1 MALVPKSQYKGTVT
15 GKRKATTAEKRTLG
29 ATTYAPGVRRRVVP
43 EHGPIQIVVT
53 WEYYSKNLK
62 KWVQSSADTWEYKT
76 LQAAIDYIANVYL
89 AKLKTKNGKP
99 SKRMNGKEFFL
110 TSNGRWIEVKPNPK
124 DDKIVIRKDAKGQEK
139 HMKFLPYD
147 NADWDNGVTFYSQ
160 WVVEGGKYLRRVTF
174 EQYKEVSTDWK
185 RDYHDPKPDPW
196 SHTGTVTITT
206 PDGRTSKRSVRTYL
220 GDDAPDTTLQ
230 RKNAHSATKRA
241 IQREY
246 DEQRRNELAMSP
258 EEYAVYKDELMS
270 LPDEEWQKKYGRN
283 DRIVDYL

>member
-1 MALVPKSQYKGTVT
+1 MALIPKSQYKGPVT
-15 GKRKATTAEKRTLG
+15 GKRKPTKAEQRTHG
-29 ATTYAPGVRRRVVP
+29 ATTYAPGVRRRMVP

-62 KWVQSSADTWEYKT
+62 KWVQSSTATWEYKT
-76 LQAAIDYIANVYL
+76 IQAAIDYVVRHMTA
-89 AKLKTKNGKP
+89 KNGKP

-110 TSNGRWIEVKPNPK
+110 TANGRWVEVKPNPK

-174 EQYKEVSTDWK
+174 EQYKEVSTEWK
-185 RDYHDPKPDPW
+185 RDYHDPAPNPW
-196 SHTGTVTITT
+196 SHTGTVTVTG

-220 GDDAPDTTLQ
+220 GEDAPDTTLQ
-230 RKNAHSATKRA
+230 RKNARSATKRA

-246 DEQRRNELAMSP
+246 DEHRRHELAMSP
-258 EEYAVYKDELMS
+258 EEYAVYKDDLMS

>member
-15 GKRKATTAEKRTLG
+15 GKRKTTTAEQRTLG
-29 ATTYAPGVRRRVVP
+29 ATTYAPGVRRHIVP

-62 KWVQSSADTWEYKT
+62 KWVQSTSATWEYKT
-76 LQAAIDYIANVYL
+76 LQAAMTYILNNYI
-89 AKLKTKNGKP
+89 KKIEKKYNIEPTGK
-99 SKRMNGKEFFL
+99 KAKEFYLKNKSSEKDLQKINKFFL
-110 TSNGRWIEVKPNPK
+110 SSNGYWK
-124 DDKIVIRKDAKGQEK
+124 DGSF
-139 HMKFLPYD
+139 HHYD
-147 NADWDNGVTFYSQ
+147 NADWDNGTTYHSQ
-160 WVVEGGKYLRRVTF
+160 WIVRGGKYLRRLTF
-174 EQYKEVSTDWK
+174 EQFKEVSTDWK

-196 SHTGTVTITT
+196 SHTGTVTVTS

-230 RKNAHSATKRA
+230 RKNVRSATKRA

-246 DEQRRNELAMSP
+246 DEQRRHELAMSP
-258 EEYAVYKDELMS
+258 EEYAIYKDELLS

-283 DRIVDYL
+283 DRVVDYL